1 MRRLS
6 RERRLAVLAASLAAI
21 TAATSAVLT
30 PNAHGLSDG
39 VHGLVVGIPLGLSLL
54 LLGVSATHLRRDR
67 SACPRNPR
75 AS

>member
-6 RERRLAVLAASLAAI
+6 RERRLAVLAASLASI
-21 TAATSAVLT
+21 TAVTSSVLT
-30 PNAHGLSDG
+30 RNAHGLSDG
-39 VHGLVVGIPLGLSLL
+39 VHGLMVGIPLGFSIL

-67 SACPRNPR
+67 SACPRNPK